1 MFTRFITN
9 NLEVMLI
16 AVMLILKLISL
27 MYWTMNPKN
36 GVEKGRKSIFLSVI
50 ESNWF
55 SSFSIASIAFVRSFH

>member
-1 MFTRFITN
+1 
-9 NLEVMLI
+9 MLI

>member
-1 MFTRFITN
+1 
-9 NLEVMLI
+9 MLI

-27 MYWTMNPKN
+27 MYWTMNPKK

>member
-55 SSFSIASIAFVRSFH
+55 NSFSIASIAFVRSFH